1 MSTERKHAASPWRLP
16 SDTRLRLRPM
26 DISVPRRR
34 LCDRGKG
41 FETAFL
47 EGILERDP
55 CHEEALQALG
65 YLYTA
70 HGKYAKGLEMDLRL
84 IRLRPDNATVFYD
97 LACSYSRLGDLDRAF
112 EALERS
118 LRLGF
123 CKLETMDDDPDLEN
137 VRSDPRYPVLRERAE
152 HHEAHA

>member
-1 MSTERKHAASPWRLP
+1 MSTDGKHAAVPWRLSP
-16 SDTRLRLRPM
+16 DTRLRLRPV

-34 LCDRGKG
+34 LCDGGKG
-41 FETAFL
+41 FETDFL

-55 CHEEALQALG
+55 CHEEVLQVLG

-84 IRLRPDNATVFYD
+84 VRLRPDNSTAFYN

-118 LRLGF
+118 LQLGF
-123 CKLETMDDDPDLEN
+123 CRLDAMDDDPDLEK
-137 VRSDPRYPVLRERAE
+137 VRSDPRYPILRERAE